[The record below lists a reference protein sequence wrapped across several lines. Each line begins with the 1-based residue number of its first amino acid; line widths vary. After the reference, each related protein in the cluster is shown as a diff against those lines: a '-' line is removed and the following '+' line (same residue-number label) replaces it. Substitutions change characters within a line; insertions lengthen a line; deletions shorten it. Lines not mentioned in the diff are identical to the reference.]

1 MIILDLRFMLGCE
14 ATGKQA
20 FKKRWGANR
29 NSNGASQQK
38 LNQGPIAG
46 IKILT
51 LNL

>member
-20 FKKRWGANR
+20 FKKRGGGNR
-29 NSNGASQQK
+29 NSKGASQEK
-38 LNQGPIAG
+38 LNQGSIAG

-51 LNL
+51 LDL